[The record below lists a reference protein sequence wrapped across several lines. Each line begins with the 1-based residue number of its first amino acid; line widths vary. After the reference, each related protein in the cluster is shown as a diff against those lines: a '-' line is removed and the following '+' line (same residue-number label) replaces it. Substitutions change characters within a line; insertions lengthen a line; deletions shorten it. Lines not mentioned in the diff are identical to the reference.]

1 MTSST
6 LVCPACKAEC
16 LDVRN
21 YISMMVLR
29 QDVALFTL
37 KCPTCGATVS
47 TLQSIPRELIE
58 EVQSIAVELGAGM
71 CRV

>member
-1 MTSST
+1 
-6 LVCPACKAEC
+6 
-16 LDVRN
+16 
-21 YISMMVLR
+21 MMVLR
-29 QDVALFTL
+29 QDAALFTL